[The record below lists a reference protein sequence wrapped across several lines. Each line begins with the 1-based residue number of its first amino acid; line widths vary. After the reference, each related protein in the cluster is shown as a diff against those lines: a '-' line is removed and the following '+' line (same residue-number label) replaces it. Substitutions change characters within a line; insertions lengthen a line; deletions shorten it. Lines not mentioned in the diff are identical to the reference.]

1 MNYHRLHGYKLLY
14 KLIAKVKGK
23 GKFRTP
29 PTVVP
34 KRLNGFSW
42 NLEYIT
48 KSLVWPYTQIHVAL
62 RQRGWSR
69 RTCDVTCFGFLV
81 DFFYFFTFFLYSWDR
96 AALSPVDRF
105 WRSTR
110 HLMYGES
117 GPKNTST
124 MMWFSGVPLLP
135 LPIYGIRFTKT
146 QFLGVNQIFQ
156 AYRGKYW
163 KVHIIKTTTSIPAKF
178 CTTLKTTKWVVQI
191 SPQQLQVHKLAD
203 GRHFENVKSPCLRN
217 CLTDFAEIW
226 HDDAYWPHTE
236 DRPLQSKISALVIL
250 KITKIAISQQWT
262 DRSSRNLAS
271 WYNMGLLTMK
281 TVKKW
286 ISKVQHGGRPPNLRN
301 RLTDFD
307 EIWHADAEPVS

>member
-1 MNYHRLHGYKLLY
+1 MTIHANSCSAATTWVVSANMWRHMFWFLSRFFLL
-14 KLIAKVKGK
+14 
-23 GKFRTP
+23 
-29 PTVVP
+29 
-34 KRLNGFSW
+34 
-42 NLEYIT
+42 
-48 KSLVWPYTQIHVAL
+48 
-62 RQRGWSR
+62 
-69 RTCDVTCFGFLV
+69 
-81 DFFYFFTFFLYSWDR
+81 FYFLSLFLGSRCAVACRPILTIY
-96 AALSPVDRF
+96 
-105 WRSTR
+105 
-110 HLMYGES
+110 
-117 GPKNTST
+117 TSSDV
-124 MMWFSGVPLLP
+124 W
-135 LPIYGIRFTKT
+135 GIRSEEYEHNDVVFGGPVVATPH
-146 QFLGVNQIFQ
+146 LWDQIYQNSIFG
-156 AYRGKYW
+156 RESDFSSLSR
-163 KVHIIKTTTSIPAKF
+163 KVFKTTTSIPAKF

-236 DRPLQSKISALVIL
+236 DRPLQSKISALVIS

-271 WYNMGLLTMK
+271 WYNMGLLTIQ

>member
-1 MNYHRLHGYKLLY
+1 MTIHANSCS
-14 KLIAKVKGK
+14 AA
-23 GKFRTP
+23 T
-29 PTVVP
+29 TWVVSANMW
-34 KRLNGFSW
+34 RHMFWFL
-42 NLEYIT
+42 
-48 KSLVWPYTQIHVAL
+48 
-62 RQRGWSR
+62 SR
-69 RTCDVTCFGFLV
+69 
-81 DFFYFFTFFLYSWDR
+81 FFYFFTFFLYSWDR

-163 KVHIIKTTTSIPAKF
+163 KVHIIKITTSIPAKF
-178 CTTLKTTKWVVQI
+178 CTALKTTKWVVQI

-236 DRPLQSKISALVIL
+236 DRPLQSKISALVIS

-271 WYNMGLLTMK
+271 WYNMGLLTIQ

-286 ISKVQHGGRPPNLRN
+286 ISKVQNGGRPPNLRN